1 MMFTHEEIDEAAEA
15 LARGWSLPYAW
26 MGDPEL
32 TRFDKDALFARSWQ
46 AIGLERDITEP
57 GARLVDVVGRVPV
70 LVIRGG
76 DGELRAFANVCR
88 HRGYPVAPSSG
99 CEKVLQCRYHAWTY
113 NFDGTLR
120 KAPGA
125 EAEPG
130 FETGEL
136 GLKPLACHVW
146 RGVVFVN
153 GDPDC
158 EPFEAVFPRVEE
170 EAAAV
175 DLDLRRYTF
184 HSRITA
190 TPACDWKLFYDNI
203 VECYHCPTMHGQSLN
218 SRYDSQAFA
227 AVEWEGPMRVGHTS
241 IKRVDPAGAPS
252 HHTIQM
258 FPGIVILQ
266 DRFIA
271 QVCRFAP
278 GDAGT
283 TRFVCDYLVNPD
295 EDPEITDEYV
305 DLWNLTFAEDR
316 EIVAQQQEAIASGVL
331 ERGRLMT
338 VREDS
343 VPGVQA
349 LILQAYRRAV
359 ANGSRQPAP
368 QAAAR

>member
-1 MMFTHEEIDEAAEA
+1 M
-15 LARGWSLPYAW
+15 
-26 MGDPEL
+26 
-32 TRFDKDALFARSWQ
+32 
-46 AIGLERDITEP
+46 TEP

-125 EAEPG
+125 EHEPG
-130 FETGEL
+130 FETEEL

-153 GDPDC
+153 GDRDC
-158 EPFEAVFPRVEE
+158 EPFESVFPRIEE

-190 TPACDWKLFYDNI
+190 TPGCDWKLFYDNI

-241 IKRVDPAGAPS
+241 IKKVDPKGAPS
-252 HHTIQM
+252 HHTIQL

-271 QVCRFAP
+271 QICRFAP
-278 GDAGT
+278 GDAGDDAV
-283 TRFVCDYLVNPD
+283 RV
-295 EDPEITDEYV
+295 
-305 DLWNLTFAEDR
+305 
-316 EIVAQQQEAIASGVL
+316 
-331 ERGRLMT
+331 RL
-338 VREDS
+338 
-343 VPGVQA
+343 P
-349 LILQAYRRAV
+349 
-359 ANGSRQPAP
+359 RQPRRGP
-368 QAAAR
+368 GDHGRVRRPVERDVRRGPRDRRPAAGGDRLRGARARPPHDRCARTPSPACRR

>member
-1 MMFTHEEIDEAAEA
+1 MVAA
-15 LARGWSLPYAW
+15 LPLD
-26 MGDPEL
+26 GDPEL

-46 AIGLERDITEP
+46 AIGLERDVTEP

-130 FETGEL
+130 FETEEL

-153 GDPDC
+153 GDRDC
-158 EPFEAVFPRVEE
+158 EPFESVFPRIEE

-175 DLDLRRYTF
+175 DLDLRRYAF

-227 AVEWEGPMRVGHTS
+227 AVEWEGPMRVGHTN
-241 IKRVDPAGAPS
+241 IKKVGPGGCAVAPHDPAV
-252 HHTIQM
+252 
-258 FPGIVILQ
+258 PGH
-266 DRFIA
+266 RHP
-271 QVCRFAP
+271 P
-278 GDAGT
+278 GPLH
-283 TRFVCDYLVNPD
+283 RPD
-295 EDPEITDEYV
+295 LPLRARRRRHDPV
-305 DLWNLTFAEDR
+305 RVRLPR
-316 EIVAQQQEAIASGVL
+316 QPR
-331 ERGRLMT
+331 RGR
-338 VREDS
+338 RDH
-343 VPGVQA
+343 
-349 LILQAYRRAV
+349 
-359 ANGSRQPAP
+359 
-368 QAAAR
+368 